1 MAFMSR
7 LGGSLKGALKP
18 NRLAAAALPATY
30 TLSRGFS
37 SKLFIGGLAWGTEE
51 RGLRDA
57 FSPFGEIIEVRV
69 IQDRETGRSRGFG
82 FVSYITDQ
90 EAQKAMEAMDG
101 RVLDGRTIRVNY
113 ATQRQPGSFGG
124 GDGGGYGGGYAS
136 GGGAYGGGGFGGGG
150 EGGLETTSDAPPEEE
165 EQRAPITGGG
175 YGVTTGGL
183 GAAASGMEA
192 PPSQPSPGY
201 GVTTGG
207 YGGGYGDS
215 SSSSGGGGYGVS
227 SNSTEEESRGYGVGS
242 GGF

>member
-113 ATQRQPGSFGG
+113 ATQRQPGF
-124 GDGGGYGGGYAS
+124 AT
-136 GGGAYGGGGFGGGG
+136 GGGAYGGGGGAYGGGG
-150 EGGLETTSDAPPEEE
+150 
-165 EQRAPITGGG
+165 GG
-175 YGVTTGGL
+175 Y
-183 GAAASGMEA
+183 
-192 PPSQPSPGY
+192 
-201 GVTTGG
+201 
-207 YGGGYGDS
+207 
-215 SSSSGGGGYGVS
+215 SGGGGG
-227 SNSTEEESRGYGVGS
+227 GY
-242 GGF
+242 